1 MFKLRN
7 LSAALVAVC
16 LFAGALSGFAA
27 EASGKVNLNQA
38 SLEQLAYL
46 PRVGPALA
54 LRIADFRKEN
64 GAFKSVE
71 DLMLVRGIGEKTF
84 ALMKPYLTLE
94 GKTTLGEKVRVSR
107 TASSQPADP
116 ATGN

>member
-1 MFKLRN
+1 MHKLRN
-7 LSAALVAVC
+7 LTVAVVAVC
-16 LFAGALSGFAA
+16 LLAGALSGFAA
-27 EASGKVNLNQA
+27 EPAGKVNLNQA

-64 GAFKSVE
+64 GAFKTVE

-84 ALMKPYLTLE
+84 ALMKPYLTLQGE
-94 GKTTLGEKVRVSR
+94 TTLAEKVRVSR
-107 TASSQPADP
+107 PTGDEPAASGKVD
-116 ATGN
+116 